1 MKLIR
6 FGEKG
11 SEKPGVL
18 FQGKRKDCSA
28 HFVDWNRAFFQNN
41 GLQQLHEL
49 LDKEGDQ
56 LPTVPDAERLGPC
69 IARPGMILCIG
80 LNYSDHAKES
90 GMDMPTEPILFM
102 KPSNTLAG
110 PNDAVSIP
118 KNSKKTDWE
127 VELGVVIGK
136 DASYLDSETEAE
148 DYIAGYCVVNDI
160 SEREFQLERGGQW
173 IKGKAAPGFTPTGPH
188 LVTKDEIDNPTNL
201 KMQLSVNKKICQD
214 GSSETMIFKPAFLV
228 HYISQF
234 MLLEAGDL
242 ISTGTPPGVGLGM
255 KPPTYLKSGD
265 VVELSIEQL
274 GTQRQAFV

>member
-18 FQGKRKDCSA
+18 YKGARKDCSG
-28 HFVDWNRAFFQNN
+28 HFTDWNHDFFQHN
-41 GLQQLHEL
+41 GLQKLQAL
-49 LDKEGDQ
+49 LDQEGDQ
-56 LPTVPDAERLGPC
+56 LPTVAEDIRLGAC

-90 GMDMPTEPILFM
+90 GMDIPTEPILFM
-102 KPSNTLAG
+102 KPANTLNG
-110 PNDAVSIP
+110 PNDPVAIP
-118 KNSKKTDWE
+118 KNSTKTDWE
-127 VELGVVIGK
+127 VELGIIIGK
-136 DASYLDSETEAE
+136 DASYLESEAE
-148 DYIAGYCVVNDI
+148 AEEYIAGYCVVNDI

-173 IKGKAAPGFTPTGPH
+173 IKGKAAPGFTPTGPQ
-188 LVTKDEIDNPTNL
+188 LVTKDEISDPTQL
-201 KMQLSVNKKICQD
+201 KMQLSVNGKTCQD
-214 GSSETMIFKPAFLV
+214 GSSETMIFSPTFLV

-255 KPPTYLKSGD
+255 NPPTYLKTGD
-265 VVELSIEQL
+265 VVELTIEKL
-274 GTQRQAFV
+274 GSQRQQFI